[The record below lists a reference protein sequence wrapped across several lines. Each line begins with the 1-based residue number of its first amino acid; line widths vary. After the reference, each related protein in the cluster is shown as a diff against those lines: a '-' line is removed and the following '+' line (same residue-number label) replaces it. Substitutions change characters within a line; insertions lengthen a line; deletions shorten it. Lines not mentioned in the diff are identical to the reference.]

1 MSMQDQRERDELAR
15 RRQMREQGRNG
26 DGEGDLD
33 DNDEEMP
40 KFTWS
45 DTFAMI
51 IAAYQ
56 VLLPMLLAMIGVMVA
71 AYFLFRLIFS

>member
-1 MSMQDQRERDELAR
+1 MQGKHPNEDEVTRRRVTRER
-15 RRQMREQGRNG
+15 MRNA
-26 DGEGDLD
+26 DPLPND
-33 DNDEEMP
+33 DEEDDLP

-56 VLLPMLLAMIGVMVA
+56 VLLPMLLAMVAVMLL
-71 AYFLFRLIFS
+71 AYFLFQFIFS

>member
-1 MSMQDQRERDELAR
+1 MQDQRERDELAR
-15 RRQMREQGRNG
+15 RREIRERGRMG
-26 DGEGDLD
+26 DSDSLPGEDE
-33 DNDEEMP
+33 EEMP

-56 VLLPMLLAMIGVMVA
+56 VLLPMLLAMIGVMIA
-71 AYFLFRLIFS
+71 AYFLFQLIFS

>member
-1 MSMQDQRERDELAR
+1 MPDQRERDELAR
-15 RRQMREQGRNG
+15 RRVMREQGRTIDG
-26 DGEGDLD
+26 DSAPGDDED
-33 DNDEEMP
+33 DIP

-56 VLLPMLLAMIGVMVA
+56 VLLPMLLAMIGVMIA

>member
-1 MSMQDQRERDELAR
+1 MQDQRERDELAR
-15 RRQMREQGRNG
+15 RRQMREQDRTSDG
-26 DGEGDLD
+26 DPSPVD
-33 DNDEEMP
+33 DEDELP

-56 VLLPMLLAMIGVMVA
+56 VLLPMLLAMIGVMIA

>member
-1 MSMQDQRERDELAR
+1 MQDQRERDELAR
-15 RRQMREQGRNG
+15 RRQMREQGRT
-26 DGEGDLD
+26 DDAEGDFD
-33 DNDEEMP
+33 ADEEEMP

-56 VLLPMLLAMIGVMVA
+56 VLLPMLLAMIGVMIA

>member
-1 MSMQDQRERDELAR
+1 MQDQRERDELAR
-15 RRQMREQGRNG
+15 RRQMREQGRISEGTPSPG
-26 DGEGDLD
+26 DEE
-33 DNDEEMP
+33 EEMP

-56 VLLPMLLAMIGVMVA
+56 VLLPMLLAMIGVMIA